1 VIVVQMA
8 KFDREYVIPLGS
20 VLKAP
25 RTDRAVRAVG
35 LVREFVLRHAKA
47 DDVNVGNSLNE
58 FIWKTGIAS
67 PPKRIRVHIL
77 KDDKTN
83 IAYAELPGVPIRIP
97 SEEEMAEKE
106 KAKEEKRMKEKEKA
120 KEKEK
125 EEKKSATTIIKEE
138 DLKAS
143 VPDAGSAEKPKEEP
157 KAE

>member
-1 VIVVQMA
+1 MIVVKMA
-8 KFDREYVIPLGS
+8 KFDREYVIPLGA

-25 RTDRAVRAVG
+25 RIDRAVRAVG

-47 DDVNVGNSLNE
+47 DEVNVGNSLNE
-58 FIWKTGIAS
+58 FIWKTGIAR

-97 SEEEMAEKE
+97 SEEELVEKE
-106 KAKEEKRMKEKEKA
+106 KAKEEKRKEKEKA

-125 EEKKSATTIIKEE
+125 EEKKSEKKPKEE
-138 DLKAS
+138 DLKAAA
-143 VPDAGSAEKPKEEP
+143 PDAGSAEKPKEEP
-157 KAE
+157 KAES